1 MGVNER
7 TIFTGCAGWSLGREH
22 SAAFTAEGTHLQ
34 RYAARLNCA
43 EINSSFYRPHRQ
55 QTYQRWAASV
65 PAGFRFSVKVP
76 KLISHVQRLQACD
89 QALDEF
95 VLQCSGLGDRL
106 GCLLVQLP
114 PSLVFDESVAEAFFI
129 SIRRCFPGP
138 VVLEPRHESW
148 VGAEALLVHYHIAQ
162 VAVDPSRISTD
173 STPRGWPG
181 LKYWRLHGSPRI
193 YYCPYDLPRLERL
206 AVELQTATAEGQSA
220 WCIFD
225 NTASGAALGNALTLA
240 QCLDPH

>member
-1 MGVNER
+1 MNER

-65 PAGFRFSVKVP
+65 PVGFRFSVKVP

-114 PSLVFDESVAEAFFI
+114 PSLAFDESIAEAFFI
-129 SIRRCFPGP
+129 SLRRCFPGP

-148 VGAEALLVHYHIAQ
+148 TGAEALLVRYQIAQ
-162 VAVDPSRISTD
+162 AAVDPSRISTD

-193 YYCPYDLPRLERL
+193 YYSPYELPRLERL

>member
-1 MGVNER
+1 MGVDEG

-55 QTYQRWAASV
+55 QTYQRWAARTPV
-65 PAGFRFSVKVP
+65 GFRFSVKVP

-114 PSLVFDESVAEAFFI
+114 PSLAFDESVAEAFFI
-129 SIRRCFPGP
+129 SLRRCFPGP
-138 VVLEPRHESW
+138 VVFEPRHESW
-148 VGAEALLVHYHIAQ
+148 TGAEALLVRYQIAQ
-162 VAVDPSRISTD
+162 AAVDPSRISTD
-173 STPRGWPG
+173 STPLGWPG

-193 YYCPYDLPRLERL
+193 YYSPYELPRLERL